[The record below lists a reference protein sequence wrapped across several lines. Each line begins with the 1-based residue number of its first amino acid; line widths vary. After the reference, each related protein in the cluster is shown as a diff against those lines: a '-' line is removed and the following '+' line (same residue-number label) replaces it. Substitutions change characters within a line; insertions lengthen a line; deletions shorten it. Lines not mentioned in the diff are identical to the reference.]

1 MNDDKNESC
10 RRNRRVRRW
19 SSHIDDGAGVTG
31 SDAESQPQAFC
42 AKATECMNQSLSGMA
57 AQPGSAYRGGGHRM
71 YSIE

>member
-1 MNDDKNESC
+1 MMTKTK
-10 RRNRRVRRW
+10 VAAA
-19 SSHIDDGAGVTG
+19 IAAFAGGAATLTMGAGVTG
-31 SDAESQPQAFC
+31 SDADSQPQAFC